1 MKALDPAIY
10 FPNITVAN
18 NIVANQAD
26 GKSAMGLRKA
36 GGNWVAGDRF
46 FDREVEI
53 EALIERVDDGTHTLV
68 TAQRRMGKTS
78 LVRELLRRLAEKGD
92 FETVFVDLEDASTA
106 ADAVVEVAAASRRI
120 RGLWTRVRSWVR
132 QSSASTVDRIDELG
146 VSELRVKLRAGIDA
160 GRWRIQGDAL
170 FASLAAS
177 EKQVVLAID
186 ELPILVN
193 RLLKGH
199 DYEMTPERRRDTDEF
214 LSWLRKNAQ
223 AHQGRIRLVVSGS
236 VGLEPILEQAEL
248 SAHANIFA
256 PFDLKPWDEET
267 SVACLGELAASY
279 DLQIPERVRR
289 EMFRRL
295 RCGIPHH
302 VQQFFD
308 KLHEHLRRQRRPE
321 ASLDDVDRVYSEEM
335 LGVRGQV
342 YLEHYHSRLQMVLG
356 DDGYV
361 DALELL
367 TEAAVSGGQLTD
379 NSIRLYE
386 AYRSVLPEE
395 PGGQVKDVLHVLEH
409 DGYLARHDDGY
420 RFVSGLVEDW
430 WRARNAMGF
439 VPFNE
444 RQT

>member
-1 MKALDPAIY
+1 MP
-10 FPNITVAN
+10 
-18 NIVANQAD
+18 
-26 GKSAMGLRKA
+26 LRKA
-36 GGNWVAGDRF
+36 GGNWVTGDHF
-46 FDREVEI
+46 FNREVEI
-53 EALIERVDDGTHTLV
+53 EALIERVEDGTHTLV

-78 LVRELLRRLAEKGD
+78 LVRELLRRLDDLSD
-92 FETVFVDLEDASTA
+92 FETVFVDLEDCSTA
-106 ADAVVEVAAASRRI
+106 ADALVEIAAASRHV
-120 RGLWTRVRSWVR
+120 RGLWTRVKNWAR
-132 QSSASTVDRIDELG
+132 QSSTATIDRVDELG

-177 EKQVVLAID
+177 EKPVVLAID

-199 DYEMTPERRRDTDEF
+199 DYEITPERRRDTDEF

-223 AHQGRIRLVVSGS
+223 AHRGRIRLVVSGS

-256 PFDLKPWDEET
+256 PFELKPWDEET
-267 SVACLGELAASY
+267 SVACLGELAGSY
-279 DLQIPERVRR
+279 DLRIPERVRQ

-308 KLHEHLRRQRRPE
+308 KLHEHLRRRRVSE
-321 ASLDDVDRVYSEEM
+321 ASLDDVDKVYSEDM

-342 YLEHYHSRLQMVLG
+342 YLEHYQSRLRMVLG
-356 DDGYV
+356 DDGYE

-367 TEAAVSGGQLTD
+367 TEAAVSDGRLTD
-379 NSIRLYE
+379 DSIRRYE
-386 AYRSVLPEE
+386 TYRSVLSPETSVRIT
-395 PGGQVKDVLHVLEH
+395 GVLHVLEH
-409 DGYLARHDDGY
+409 DGYLTRHDDGY

-430 WRARNAMGF
+430 WRARNGRGF

>member
-1 MKALDPAIY
+1 M
-10 FPNITVAN
+10 T
-18 NIVANQAD
+18 
-26 GKSAMGLRKA
+26 LRKA

-53 EALIERVDDGTHTLV
+53 EALIERVEDGNHTLV

-78 LVRELLRRLAEKGD
+78 LVREMLRRLEERGD
-92 FETVFVDLEDASTA
+92 FETVFVDLEDCSTA
-106 ADAVVEVAAASRRI
+106 ADAVVEIAAASLPI
-120 RGLWTRVRSWVR
+120 RGIVTRVKEWVR
-132 QSSASTVDRIDELG
+132 KSSTATMDRLDELG
-146 VSELRVKLRAGIDA
+146 VSELRVKLLAGVDA
-160 GRWRIQGDAL
+160 GRWRTQGDAL
-170 FASLAAS
+170 FASLAKS
-177 EKQVVLAID
+177 EKPVVLAID

-199 DYEMTPERRRDTDEF
+199 DYRITPERRQDTDAF

-223 AHQGRIRLVVSGS
+223 AHRGRLRLVVSGS

-256 PFDLKPWDEET
+256 PFELRPWNEET
-267 SVACLGELAASY
+267 AVGCLGELAESY
-279 DLQIPERVRR
+279 DLRIPGSVRQ

-308 KLHEHLRRQRRPE
+308 KLHEHLRRESRRE
-321 ASLDDVDRVYSEEM
+321 ASLDDVGRVYSQDM

-342 YLEHYHSRLQMVLG
+342 HLEHYQSRLRTVLG

-361 DALELL
+361 VALELL
-367 TEAAVSGGQLTD
+367 TDAAVSDGQLTD
-379 NSIRLYE
+379 GSIRRYE
-386 AYRSVLPEE
+386 AYLSVLDDE
-395 PGGQVKDVLHVLEH
+395 PATRIQSVLHVLEH
-409 DGYLARHDDGY
+409 DGYLACQDDGY

-430 WRARNAMGF
+430 WRARNGRGF
-439 VPFNE
+439 VPFSE
-444 RQT
+444 RQA

>member
-1 MKALDPAIY
+1 MA
-10 FPNITVAN
+10 
-18 NIVANQAD
+18 
-26 GKSAMGLRKA
+26 LRKA

-53 EALIERVDDGTHTLV
+53 EALIERVEDGIHTLV

-78 LVRELLRRLAEKGD
+78 LVRELLRRLGERGD

-106 ADAVVEVAAASRRI
+106 ADAVVEIAAASLPI
-120 RGLWTRVRSWVR
+120 RGIVTRVKDWVR
-132 QSSASTVDRIDELG
+132 KSSTSTIDRVDELG
-146 VSELRVKLRAGIDA
+146 VSELRVKLRAGVDA
-160 GRWRIQGDAL
+160 GRWRTQGDAL
-170 FASLAAS
+170 FASLAKS
-177 EKQVVLAID
+177 EKPVILAID

-199 DYEMTPERRRDTDEF
+199 DYQITPERRQDTDSF
-214 LSWLRKNAQ
+214 LSWLRKNGQ

-256 PFDLKPWDEET
+256 PFELRPWNEET
-267 SVACLGELAASY
+267 AVACLGELAESY
-279 DLQIPERVRR
+279 GLRIPEPVRQ

-308 KLHEHLRRQRRPE
+308 KLHEHLRREHRRE
-321 ASLDDVDRVYSEEM
+321 ASLNDVEKVYSQEM

-342 YLEHYHSRLQMVLG
+342 YLEHYQSRLRTVLG
-356 DDGYV
+356 DDGYEV
-361 DALELL
+361 ALELL
-367 TEAAVSGGQLTD
+367 TEAAVSDGQLTD
-379 NSIRLYE
+379 GSIRRYE
-386 AYRSVLPEE
+386 AYRSVLYDESAARI
-395 PGGQVKDVLHVLEH
+395 KDVLHVLEH
-409 DGYLARHDDGY
+409 DGYFARRDDGY

-430 WRARNAMGF
+430 WRARNGRGF

>member
-1 MKALDPAIY
+1 
-10 FPNITVAN
+10 
-18 NIVANQAD
+18 
-26 GKSAMGLRKA
+26 MGLRKA

-53 EALIERVDDGTHTLV
+53 EALMERVEDGTHTLV

-78 LVRELLRRLAEKGD
+78 LVRELLRRLEASGD
-92 FETVFVDLEDASTA
+92 FETVFVDLEDSSTA
-106 ADAVVEVAAASRRI
+106 EDAVVEIAAASRRV

-132 QSSASTVDRIDELG
+132 QSSTATIDRVDELR
-146 VSELRVKLRAGIDA
+146 VSELKVKLRAGIDA
-160 GRWRIQGDAL
+160 GRWRTQGDAL
-170 FASLAAS
+170 FASLAAG
-177 EKQVVLAID
+177 EKPVVLAID

-199 DYEMTPERRRDTDEF
+199 DYRITPERRRDTDEF

-223 AHQGRIRLVVSGS
+223 AHRPIRLVVSGS

-248 SAHANIFA
+248 SAHANILT
-256 PFDLKPWDEET
+256 PLELKPWDEET
-267 SVACLGELAASY
+267 SVACLGELARSY
-279 DLQIPERVRR
+279 DLRIPEVVRQ

-308 KLHEHLRRQRRPE
+308 KLHEHLRRRHVSE
-321 ASLDDVDRVYSEEM
+321 ASLDDVDKVYSEDM

-342 YLEHYHSRLQMVLG
+342 YLEHYQSRLRMVLG
-356 DDGYV
+356 DDGYE

-367 TEAAVSGGQLTD
+367 TEAAVSDGHLTD
-379 NSIRLYE
+379 DSIRRYE
-386 AYRSVLPEE
+386 TYRSVLSPDTSARIT
-395 PGGQVKDVLHVLEH
+395 GVLHVLEH
-409 DGYLARHDDGY
+409 DGYLTRHDDGY
-420 RFVSGLVEDW
+420 RYVSGLVEDW
-430 WRARNAMGF
+430 WRARNGRRF